1 MVNPDF
7 NVLKDWMFG
16 KLNFLLKDLHPNPD
30 YSILKMSL
38 GEPSLKMPSFVNEE
52 LQKNSD
58 G

>member
-16 KLNFLLKDLHPNPD
+16 KLNFLLKDLHPNPN

-38 GEPSLKMPSFVNEE
+38 GEPS
-52 LQKNSD
+52 
-58 G
+58 